1 MRYFIFGFLL
11 FLQFSI
17 YSQEKIF
24 DANTLIIEGEKI
36 ITQASLRIENPDEAD
51 CTYDLGDFIIKHYLD
66 ADGRLVKTVKKNII
80 AAASIL
86 GAPTIEIFDF
96 KGNLVLRKK
105 QDYHSGEIY
114 FLTLFKYN
122 SYNLIAE
129 EFHLSIYN
137 IYRLVHKNNSNYKE
151 NKKIYYNSDGKKVRS
166 IKRTKK
172 RDIKKI

>member
-1 MRYFIFGFLL
+1 M
-11 FLQFSI
+11 
-17 YSQEKIF
+17 
-24 DANTLIIEGEKI
+24 
-36 ITQASLRIENPDEAD
+36 
-51 CTYDLGDFIIKHYLD
+51 IKHYLD

-105 QDYHSGEIY
+105 QDYNSGEIY

-122 SYNLIAE
+122 SCNLIAE
-129 EFHLSIYN
+129 EFHLSTYN

-151 NKKIYYNSDGKKVRS
+151 NKKIYYNSDGKKVKS
-166 IKRTKK
+166 IRRTKRK
-172 RDIKKI
+172 DIKKI